1 MNKKSRK
8 AHTVRNANIEVQG
21 ELDRYISELNE
32 SNGDHMSWNMTN
44 SCCWCQGCMKEI
56 HHSVTCCCQF
66 GLQLSQLKVI
76 QVCCGILSF
85 FLNGDHA
92 CPTET
97 WITEETEGL
106 LSSFLFSQSANET
119 QCNLDWMRCTYWLQ
133 VWHIFMNIYCHIYLN
148 LIIYPLRF
156 LQNNGWIIDLT
167 CDHQPLILCQQSTVH
182 IYIL

>member
-1 MNKKSRK
+1 
-8 AHTVRNANIEVQG
+8 
-21 ELDRYISELNE
+21 
-32 SNGDHMSWNMTN
+32 
-44 SCCWCQGCMKEI
+44 MKEI

-182 IYIL
+182 IYIVNLSLTRFINTQPANTLDLTHMSLSFSLSFHTCTYSTILPE